1 MKTCPSNMLMLD
13 QYNLSFLC
21 SLMAH
26 RGKLH
31 MVYAVLVSGT
41 KYIFLI
47 FFKYFIMHSTSK
59 LYMKSLII
67 YIKIL
72 LFFFDGL
79 PVRGLQI

>member
-26 RGKLH
+26 G
-31 MVYAVLVSGT
+31 S
-41 KYIFLI
+41 
-47 FFKYFIMHSTSK
+47 

-79 PVRGLQI
+79 PVRGLQIRCTGGREASYSPL